1 MDDHKPQ
8 PTMGDASG
16 APVAAPDMPVAA
28 PGASVEAPL
37 DALIAQV
44 CRRHHRRAHALLES
58 LGLYHGQPRLLHV
71 LWDQEGCT
79 HSELAERIHVRPA
92 TITKMLSRMEE
103 AGFVER
109 RKDPEDHRVSR
120 VYLTAAGRDIQ
131 ERVHQVWQQ
140 LEREALAGFTANER
154 TMLHG
159 FLTRIRDNFD
169 GVNEH
174 SKRRKL

>member
-8 PTMGDASG
+8 PTTGD
-16 APVAAPDMPVAA
+16 A
-28 PGASVEAPL
+28 PGASIDAHL

-44 CRRHHRRAHALLES
+44 CRRHHRRAHDLLES
-58 LGLYHGQPRLLHV
+58 LGLYRGQPRLLHV

-79 HSELAERIHVRPA
+79 HSELAERIHVRPS

-140 LEREALAGFTANER
+140 LEREALDGFAADER
-154 TMLHG
+154 ATLHG

-169 GVNEH
+169 RTDKPR
-174 SKRRKL
+174 KRPRI